1 MGWVWVALDVVL
13 AIHDR
18 QLAEHGGLPCTRDA
32 ALVESALARP
42 QNLAADGEPDAAEL
56 AAAYAYALAKNHGFS
71 DGNKRTA
78 WVVARLFL
86 HLNGVTLKFNPA
98 DAVAL
103 MLGVADGT
111 VSELQLATWFRA
123 NTLA

>member
-1 MGWVWVALDVVL
+1 MGWAWVALDVVL

-18 QLAEHGGLPCTRDA
+18 QIAEHGGLAGTRDA
-32 ALVESALARP
+32 ALVDSALARP
-42 QNLAADGEPDAAEL
+42 QNLAAYGKPDAAEL

-71 DGNKRTA
+71 DGNKRSA

-86 HLNGVTLKFNPA
+86 WLNGGTLKFNPA

-103 MLGVADGT
+103 MLGVAGGT
-111 VSELQLATWFRA
+111 ISKPQLAFWFRERA
-123 NTLA
+123 A

>member
-1 MGWVWVALDVVL
+1 MGWAWVALDVVL

-18 QLAEHGGLPCTRDA
+18 QIAEHGGLAGTRDA
-32 ALVESALARP
+32 ALVDSALARP
-42 QNLAADGEPDAAEL
+42 QNLAAYGKPDAAEL

-71 DGNKRTA
+71 DGNKRSA

-86 HLNGVTLKFNPA
+86 WLNGVTLKFNPA

-103 MLGVADGT
+103 MLGVAGGK
-111 VSELQLATWFRA
+111 VSKPQLAFWFRERA
-123 NTLA
+123 A